1 MSVIARHLT
10 KEVLIASLFVLF
22 ALTALFAF
30 FEFVRQLDRIG
41 TRYDLIHGLI
51 FTALNLPTRIYEVMP
66 VAALV
71 GAVYTLSRWAAT
83 SEFTIL
89 RVSGLSPVRLAAML
103 SVSGI
108 ILSVV
113 TYGIGEFVAPE
124 TYKLRDEM
132 RSEVSGST
140 LSSHDY
146 DSGIWVRDVV
156 KDAQG
161 SPLLTRFVNVRNLLA
176 EGKGSRTGAW
186 RIFEFTPDNA
196 LTRVIH
202 AEGANYI
209 TGEGWHLKNAT
220 VETLPKL
227 AKDESPMIE
236 KAGIRRHAD
245 FLLATQMRPDLLG
258 VLTIRPERMGIGAL
272 WQYIGYLRENGQTT
286 ERYETAMW
294 KRIFYPLAIFVML
307 AVSMPF
313 AYLNARS
320 GGISIKIFAG
330 LMIGIT
336 FYALNNIF
344 SFLGV
349 INTWSPVAMAV
360 LPPLIMLIAA
370 AAVMWWVEK
379 R

>member
-1 MSVIARHLT
+1 
-10 KEVLIASLFVLF
+10 
-22 ALTALFAF
+22 
-30 FEFVRQLDRIG
+30 
-41 TRYDLIHGLI
+41 
-51 FTALNLPTRIYEVMP
+51 
-66 VAALV
+66 
-71 GAVYTLSRWAAT
+71 
-83 SEFTIL
+83 
-89 RVSGLSPVRLAAML
+89 
-103 SVSGI
+103 
-108 ILSVV
+108 
-113 TYGIGEFVAPE
+113 
-124 TYKLRDEM
+124 
-132 RSEVSGST
+132 
-140 LSSHDY
+140 
-146 DSGIWVRDVV
+146 
-156 KDAQG
+156 
-161 SPLLTRFVNVRNLLA
+161 
-176 EGKGSRTGAW
+176 
-186 RIFEFTPDNA
+186 
-196 LTRVIH
+196 
-202 AEGANYI
+202 
-209 TGEGWHLKNAT
+209 
-220 VETLPKL
+220 
-227 AKDESPMIE
+227 MIE

-258 VLTIRPERMGIGAL
+258 VLTIRPERMGIGSL

-370 AAVMWWVEK
+370 AAVMWWVEN